1 MFLVTFDFEHAY
13 IKKPCYAS
21 GIECKSCEISNQMFL
36 NVIFLF
42 SEEDELTSWLWHK
55 DCKMRLFSGTISY
68 GAPEGGSPLGEIIE
82 NITQKIRLFLLK
94 MPHQTENKN

>member
-13 IKKPCYAS
+13 IKKPCYAR

-42 SEEDELTSWLWHK
+42 SEEDELTSWL
-55 DCKMRLFSGTISY
+55 
-68 GAPEGGSPLGEIIE
+68 
-82 NITQKIRLFLLK
+82 
-94 MPHQTENKN
+94 